1 MEYKSENRKCQNCK
15 IGFIIESEDFLLY
28 EKIKVPPP
36 TFCPDCRMIRRFI
49 WRNERYLFRRKSALD
64 NEEIFSA
71 FPPEAKISTYPNA
84 YWFSDECNPL
94 AVGFEYNFNRNF
106 FEQLKHLFSI
116 APVPTRAA
124 VNLINSDYCNEAS
137 ELKNCYLCFN
147 SDYCENSI
155 YLRKVNK
162 INESIDLYDC
172 YESELCYESVNVN
185 KSYKTI
191 FSLDCENCVDVWF
204 SKNCIGCTNCF
215 GCTNLINKSN
225 CYFNQELSK
234 EEYQEKV
241 SKFDSGSYI
250 QIYKMFEN
258 THKSWLTFPNKYFH
272 GFRNIDSTGEKIFD
286 TKNVKYSYSIRS
298 CENLKFSQDLQNKAY
313 DSYDFTV
320 QVDGSNNCYEYL
332 VGGLGCYNIKFCF
345 SCWVNVRDLEY
356 CIFCTSSSDCF
367 GCVGLQKKQYCIFN
381 KQYTKEEYYTQRE
394 KIINHMNTNT
404 YINKHG
410 HVYRYGEF
418 FPPDLSPI
426 GYNQSLA
433 QDFFPLKKEDIIEK
447 GFILG
452 NLNFKEYDKTISAE
466 NLPDNINEINN
477 NFLKEIIECKDC
489 SRAYKIMPE
498 ELQFYQ
504 KIKLPLP
511 RLCHDCRFNDRFK
524 LVNPPKFWH
533 RSCMKEG
540 CTNTFETSYSP
551 DREEIVYCEKCYQQ
565 EVY

>member
-1 MEYKSENRKCQNCK
+1 M
-15 IGFIIESEDFLLY
+15 
-28 EKIKVPPP
+28 
-36 TFCPDCRMIRRFI
+36 
-49 WRNERYLFRRKSALD
+49 
-64 NEEIFSA
+64 
-71 FPPEAKISTYPNA
+71 
-84 YWFSDECNPL
+84 
-94 AVGFEYNFNRNF
+94 
-106 FEQLKHLFSI
+106 
-116 APVPTRAA
+116 
-124 VNLINSDYCNEAS
+124 
-137 ELKNCYLCFN
+137 
-147 SDYCENSI
+147 
-155 YLRKVNK
+155 
-162 INESIDLYDC
+162 
-172 YESELCYESVNVN
+172 
-185 KSYKTI
+185 
-191 FSLDCENCVDVWF
+191 
-204 SKNCIGCTNCF
+204 
-215 GCTNLINKSN
+215 
-225 CYFNQELSK
+225 
-234 EEYQEKV
+234 
-241 SKFDSGSYI
+241 
-250 QIYKMFEN
+250 
-258 THKSWLTFPNKYFH
+258 
-272 GFRNIDSTGEKIFD
+272 
-286 TKNVKYSYSIRS
+286 
-298 CENLKFSQDLQNKAY
+298 
-313 DSYDFTV
+313 
-320 QVDGSNNCYEYL
+320 